1 VLSAVTWKG
10 GSGSCLGVA
19 YQHSIVEVESSS
31 KRQANPM
38 IDKHVGKGSSCLKCY
53 DGWAV
58 VQAGD
63 VAQLIEYLSSI
74 QEALDSVFSPK

>member
-1 VLSAVTWKG
+1 
-10 GSGSCLGVA
+10 
-19 YQHSIVEVESSS
+19 
-31 KRQANPM
+31 M